1 MKKSLSLFIISC
13 LCALPLVLSAC
24 APVAVGVGAAAAAAG
39 TTEKGLATSISDA
52 LIHTKISETYF
63 KDDLGL
69 YGDVNIE
76 VNQGSVLL
84 TGAVQNPED
93 ASNAVG
99 LAWQVHG
106 VVEVIDE
113 IDVRDKP
120 ALQDR
125 AKDLAASAE
134 LRTKLITD
142 IDVHSLNFSID
153 VVGGVIYLSGVA
165 QSEAEMNKVIA
176 HAQSLRFGTEVVNY
190 IRINEDQRN

>member
-153 VVGGVIYLSGVA
+153 VVGGVIYLSGP
-165 QSEAEMNKVIA
+165 NPKP
-176 HAQSLRFGTEVVNY
+176 R
-190 IRINEDQRN
+190 